1 MIFAFLIMLLPVL
14 YLLTSPEV
22 VLGLVIQTQETKRGS
37 TEEPVV
43 SQKPQNNSAVTA
55 DVAAPISLW

>member
-1 MIFAFLIMLLPVL
+1 MLLPVL